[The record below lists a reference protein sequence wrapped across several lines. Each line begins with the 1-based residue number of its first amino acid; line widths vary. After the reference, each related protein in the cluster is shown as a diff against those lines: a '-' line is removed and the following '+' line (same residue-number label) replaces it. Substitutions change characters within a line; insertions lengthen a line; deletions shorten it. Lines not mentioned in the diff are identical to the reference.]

1 MAFQAEQEDMKIIH
15 FQKASRFRP
24 VSCHRQVMESVENE
38 RPGLA
43 LRAHTP

>member
-1 MAFQAEQEDMKIIH
+1 MAFQAELEDMKIIQ

-24 VSCHRQVMESVENE
+24 VSGHRQVMESVENE
-38 RPGLA
+38 RSAFA